1 MSAHTSSPELWKTL
15 TSIEQISPRGWPRYL
30 FPFELGDD
38 YDLKEVT
45 RVLREGWSATCRRFP
60 ILRSEAVPDL
70 EAKQGGLL
78 KIRELDLEELK
89 TIQPIIV
96 KDFQAPG
103 AFATFSELKAKHFP
117 VAALDENVLCRR
129 YTWPSP
135 EDRLPIMLI
144 QLNFLRGGMIINWNP
159 YHAVGDGQTF
169 FTWTKVWAE
178 ECRRAQ
184 GIPITNP
191 AHIPDDIL
199 TDRAHVLK
207 PRFPGP
213 DHAGKLENHPQY
225 AIMTDPMKQLEKLL
239 KRDGHAGQIFYFS
252 EESLARLKQDAYP
265 LNPSEDEPSYIST
278 NDALSVLAWR
288 SVMAAQ
294 FPLDEIEGDPITTFN
309 IAIDGRYRTQ
319 PPIDPAT
326 LGCFVMFLE
335 VKVSLRRMLETEDL
349 RELAALLRQA
359 ILAANDYPGGLTNDI
374 SALVDSLPHVGL
386 IVPGAFLDS
395 PGLGCSQ
402 TSWAKLQLYGL
413 EWGPLLGHR
422 IASIRSPSCGI
433 LNGMQIMMPTLPGG
447 GREVLCGIEER
458 CLERLI
464 NEPLWRKYAETR

>member
-30 FPFELGDD
+30 FPFELADN
-38 YDLKEVT
+38 YDIDEVT

-60 ILRSEAVPDL
+60 ILRSEAVPDT

-89 TIQPIIV
+89 TVEPIVI
-96 KDFQAPG
+96 KDLRAPG
-103 AFATFSELKAKHFP
+103 AFATFAELKAKHFP

-135 EDRLPIMLI
+135 DDRLPIMLI
-144 QLNFLRGGMIINWNP
+144 QLNFLQGGLIINWNP

-169 FTWTKVWAE
+169 FTWTEVWAE

-184 GIPITNP
+184 GIPITKP
-191 AHIPDDIL
+191 AHVPDNIL
-199 TDRAHVLK
+199 TYRKNSLNLK
-207 PRFPGP
+207 PPGEGRGGTIE
-213 DHAGKLENHPQY
+213 DHPQY
-225 AIMTDPMKQLEKLL
+225 AIMTDPYKQLEKLL
-239 KRDGHAGQIFYFS
+239 KREGHVGQIFYFS
-252 EESLARLKQDAYP
+252 EESLARLKKDAYP
-265 LNPSEDEPSYIST
+265 LNPSDSEPSYIST

-294 FPLDEIEGDPITTFN
+294 FPLDEIKGDPVTTFN

-319 PPIDPAT
+319 PPIDKAT

-335 VKVSLRRMLETEDL
+335 VKVPLRRMLETEDL

-359 ILAANDYPGGLTNDI
+359 IIDANEYPGGLTNSI

-413 EWGPLLGHR
+413 EWGPLLGDR

-447 GREVLCGIEER
+447 GREVLCGIEDR

-464 NEPLWRKYAETR
+464 NEPMWRKYAEPR